1 MSNVNILYCEER
13 YTTFVYETI
22 KLYKKRNIHA
32 FVSNEIDYEKFQIHF
47 GIISKFKKESLY
59 MKFFFQRCITFIGIT
74 SNILHDCNIDN
85 SKQSKYVMISLY
97 SWNHRYKTYID
108 TIKDRY
114 KIFESHFGYKLK
126 INKIN
131 KNLKNI
137 VIFVQNYSK
146 YEYWFGWREDDIIDW
161 LKHEEHIIRTIKN
174 NTKKHVVIKFHPKT
188 CIEYVKIFITYM
200 NKIFENLEYIHKVA
214 LNKLCVNMYCC
225 VVNSGTTCIYMCLQ
239 GKPIFYVND
248 DFSNIPMKYCCSS
261 NVENIDDICNIDLPS
276 QKDALDFIG
285 SQILDINEYTK
296 MIYKISIK

>member
-1 MSNVNILYCEER
+1 
-13 YTTFVYETI
+13 
-22 KLYKKRNIHA
+22 
-32 FVSNEIDYEKFQIHF
+32 
-47 GIISKFKKESLY
+47 
-59 MKFFFQRCITFIGIT
+59 
-74 SNILHDCNIDN
+74 
-85 SKQSKYVMISLY
+85 
-97 SWNHRYKTYID
+97 
-108 TIKDRY
+108 
-114 KIFESHFGYKLK
+114 
-126 INKIN
+126 
-131 KNLKNI
+131 
-137 VIFVQNYSK
+137 
-146 YEYWFGWREDDIIDW
+146 
-161 LKHEEHIIRTIKN
+161 
-174 NTKKHVVIKFHPKT
+174 
-188 CIEYVKIFITYM
+188 M